1 MTVLLVMAVAVV
13 VLFVGG
19 RFYSSM
25 IARRLGEDPSR
36 PTPAVAKA
44 DGRDYVPT
52 PTPVVFAH
60 HFASIAGAGPIL
72 GPVIA
77 IIYGWVPAVLW
88 VIFGGLLI
96 GSVHDYLATYMTT
109 REGGTSIATIVR
121 RLIGTRAFIAITVLL
136 IVMLAL
142 VCAAFLN
149 ASATA
154 LTSMLPFDRLD
165 LPKDQKTF
173 RVVPGRIV
181 DYTDKKD
188 KKNRDVIG
196 LRKRAAG
203 KDVLIRKED
212 IDGKAMVL
220 HIELVNGKE
229 RIISKAEIIESK
241 IVAGKEVVVRKRPH
255 EQEVVIG
262 GIASMSVVCITLV
275 APLIGFMYLKK
286 RVPVWICSI
295 LAVLICGVSITVGVL
310 HPVRLNPDV
319 WKLLLSGY
327 VLIAAG
333 VPVWI
338 FLQSRDFIN
347 VHILYVGMVA
357 LVVTLVVAG
366 LRGAGVTDLNPQ
378 AVAIPQFN
386 IEEGTRALGFFWPG
400 MFIVIACG
408 AVSGFHSLC
417 AGGTTCKQITTEKA
431 TRQIGYYGMLLE
443 SFLAVCVIGVL
454 MVGAIKAD
462 YVIDVHPKTLGG
474 LPGVSPNWVLG
485 FAMAVGNA
493 AKLAYGVPIVAGA
506 LAGMVLLEG
515 FLVTTLDTAIRLTR
529 YLFEEIWRTL
539 FGKFDVFAAP
549 VAAGEP
555 SDWPAGEQTPVG
567 AGGIPDAPVREDQ
580 PPAPALPVATTGLLR
595 AVLRLL
601 RMYWFNSAIAV
612 GLMLSFALTG
622 GQKALWQIF
631 ATSNQLLAAMVLAI
645 ASLWLLRRRRS
656 LWFAFIP
663 GVLMMITTVTNLILM
678 LKGFLADPGK
688 NATLLAA
695 DVFILV
701 ITIYLVIVGVREA
714 VRTFAR
720 LRAEAPVTAE

>member
-60 HFASIAGAGPIL
+60 HFASIAGAGPIV

-88 VIFGGLLI
+88 VLFGGLLI

-149 ASATA
+149 LSATA

-165 LPKDQKTF
+165 LPKDQTVF
-173 RVVPGRIV
+173 EVRE
-181 DYTDKKD
+181 
-188 KKNRDVIG
+188 
-196 LRKRAAG
+196 G
-203 KDVLIRKED
+203 K
-212 IDGKAMVL
+212 
-220 HIELVNGKE
+220 
-229 RIISKAEIIESK
+229 
-241 IVAGKEVVVRKRPH
+241 
-255 EQEVVIG
+255 VVIG
-262 GIASMSVVCITLV
+262 GIASMSVICITAI
-275 APLIGFMYLKK
+275 APLIGWLYIKK
-286 RVPVWICSI
+286 KVSVWVCSA
-295 LAVLICGVSITVGVL
+295 LAVLICAVSITIGVFY
-310 HPVRLNPDV
+310 PVRLDPNV

-327 VLIAAG
+327 VLVAAG

-347 VHILYVGMVA
+347 VHILYVGMAA
-357 LVVTLVVAG
+357 LLVTLVVAG
-366 LRGAGVTDLNPQ
+366 MRGAGVTDLNPQ
-378 AVAIPQFN
+378 AVAIPKFN
-386 IEEGTRALGFFWPG
+386 IEEGTRALGVFWPG
-400 MFIVIACG
+400 LFIVIACG

-417 AGGTTCKQITTEKA
+417 AGGTTCKQITSEKA
-431 TRQIGYYGMLLE
+431 ARQIGYYGMLLE

-462 YVIDVHPKTLGG
+462 YIRDVHPVKLLG
-474 LPGVSPNWVLG
+474 LAVKPNWVLG

-493 AKLAYGVPIVAGA
+493 GKLAYGVPIAVGA

-529 YLFEEIWRTL
+529 YLIEEVWRTL
-539 FGKFDVFAAP
+539 LGRFDVFAAP

-555 SDWPAGEQTPVG
+555 ADWPAGEQTPAG
-567 AGGIPDAPVREDQ
+567 AGGIPHVPVREDQ
-580 PPAPALPVATTGLLR
+580 PPAPARPVATSGLLR
-595 AVLRLL
+595 LLLQLL

-612 GLMLSFALTG
+612 GLMLAFALTG
-622 GQKALWQIF
+622 GQKALWKIF

-645 ASLWLLRRRRS
+645 ASLWLLRRRRR
-656 LWFAFIP
+656 LWFAFVP
-663 GVLMMITTVTNLILM
+663 GVLMLITTVTNLILM

-688 NATLLAA
+688 NATLLTA

-701 ITIYLVIVGVREA
+701 ITIYLVIVGAREA
-714 VRTFAR
+714 VRSYNR
-720 LRAEAPVTAE
+720 LRAEAPGAAE